1 LVCVTWAD
9 SVPNLL
15 IGLREGLE
23 AGLVVTILLAAV
35 KKTATA
41 RDDGDGEARVST
53 APIWLGVLGAVTLSG
68 AFAAVLTF
76 SVSVLSSAGQEA
88 VGGLLSVFAVGL
100 VTAMIFWMRRT
111 AATLSSHLR
120 GEVARAAAIGTGALT
135 ITAFLSVGREGLE
148 TTLFLW
154 TAARASGQTVGPLV
168 GAAIGI
174 AAAVVLCW
182 LLYRR
187 AIHLNVGVFFNRT
200 AIALIVIAAG
210 VLAYGLGD
218 LQDANFL
225 PGHAWIAFDLTA
237 HIDPTSWW
245 ASIITGITELSPKMT
260 VLQVTAYLA
269 YLVVVIPAFVNA
281 GRAVKPAAS
290 APAAGASAAVGA
302 ASPAEQ
308 VPSPAPAPAPIPA
321 LAGPSAG
328 ASFAAPSP
336 APGLGRWERLAGGR
350 PWLVAGVLIVVP
362 ALAAG
367 VAIAAMP
374 AAASNAA
381 DAVTVSKTE
390 CAPEFTSAQSGSQTF
405 TVANN
410 SGMAGEINLDNA
422 AGAVVGEIE
431 TLGPGTTAPLSADL
445 GNGTY
450 TFVCLMGSQSAT
462 SSQQVQVTAK
472 TAAGGAAPVAVKP
485 VTVAELTPP
494 NKLYQAYAAAQL
506 KDLAGE
512 VATIKTDLGKNDIA
526 QAKTDWLAA
535 QLDWERVGAS
545 YDSFGDLGLAVDGLP
560 TGFVKGVN
568 DPGFTGLHRLEYG
581 LWHGQS
587 AAELLSVTD
596 VLAKNV
602 ATVQKNLTSD
612 DLAGDPT
619 QLPLRVHEI
628 IEDALRDHLSGIDDE
643 GGNAAYAQTWA
654 DTQVDRV
661 VLGEESALIND
672 RDPGL
677 VATAQ
682 SELSALDTALLA
694 TKTSGGQWQSLTA
707 VSLGQR
713 QHVDA
718 AIGALLETLA
728 VVPDLLEVPP
738 TH

>member
-41 RDDGDGEARVST
+41 RADGDDAARVST

-154 TAARASGQTVGPLV
+154 TAARASGQTVAPLV

-187 AIHLNVGVFFNRT
+187 AVHLNVGVFFNRT

-245 ASIITGITELSPKMT
+245 ASIITGLTELSPKMT

-290 APAAGASAAVGA
+290 PSAANASA
-302 ASPAEQ
+302 ASPAAA
-308 VPSPAPAPAPIPA
+308 SPAPAPA
-321 LAGPSAG
+321 G
-328 ASFAAPSP
+328 ASPAAPSP

-350 PWLVAGVLIVVP
+350 PWAVAGVLIVVP

-367 VAIAAMP
+367 LTIAAMP
-374 AAASNAA
+374 ATASNAA
-381 DAVTVSKTE
+381 DAVTVSTTE
-390 CAPEFTSAQSGSQTF
+390 CAPEFTSAQSGNQTF

-462 SSQQVQVTAK
+462 SSQQVQVTVN
-472 TAAGGAAPVAVKP
+472 TETSGSAPVAVKP
-485 VTVAELTPP
+485 VTLAELTPP

-506 KDLAGE
+506 KDLASE
-512 VATIKTDLGKNDIA
+512 VAAIKTDLGKKDIA

-587 AAELLSVTD
+587 AAELLSVTT
-596 VLAKNV
+596 VLANNV
-602 ATVQKNLTSD
+602 ATVQKNLASD

-661 VLGEESALIND
+661 VLGDESALIND

-682 SELSALDTALLA
+682 SELSTLDTALLA
-694 TKTSGGQWQSLTA
+694 TRTSGGQWQSLTA
-707 VSLGQR
+707 VALGQR

>member
-1 LVCVTWAD
+1 M
-9 SVPNLL
+9 
-15 IGLREGLE
+15 
-23 AGLVVTILLAAV
+23 VTILLAAV

-41 RDDGDGEARVST
+41 QADGDGAARVPT

-76 SVSVLSSAGQEA
+76 SVSVLSSQGQEA

-154 TAARASGQTVGPLV
+154 TAARASGQTAGPLV

-174 AAAVVLCW
+174 AAAVLLCW

-187 AIHLNVGVFFNRT
+187 AIHLNLGVFFNRT

-210 VLAYGLGD
+210 LLAYGLGD

-281 GRAVKPAAS
+281 GRAVQTAAS
-290 APAAGASAAVGA
+290 PAPAPVLAGASAA
-302 ASPAEQ
+302 ASANPE
-308 VPSPAPAPAPIPA
+308 PS
-321 LAGPSAG
+321 
-328 ASFAAPSP
+328 
-336 APGLGRWERLAGGR
+336 RWERVAGGR
-350 PWLVAGVLIVVP
+350 PWAVAGVLVAVP

-367 VAIAAMP
+367 LTIVALP
-374 AAASNAA
+374 ASAGNGA
-381 DAVTVSKTE
+381 DAVTVSTTE
-390 CAPEFTSAQSGSQTF
+390 CAPEFTAAAAGNQTF
-405 TVANN
+405 TVANT
-410 SGMAGEINLDNA
+410 SGLAGEVNLDNA

-431 TLGPGTTAPLSADL
+431 TLGPGTSAPLSADL
-445 GNGTY
+445 GAGTY
-450 TFVCLMGSQSAT
+450 VFRCLIGSQAAT
-462 SSQQVQVTAK
+462 TSQTVQVSAK
-472 TAAGGAAPVAVKP
+472 TATNDPAPVAVKP

-494 NKLYQAYAAAQL
+494 NKLYQAYAAVQL
-506 KDLAGE
+506 KDLASD
-512 VATIKTDLGKNDIA
+512 VAKIKSDLGRKDIA

-560 TGFVKGVN
+560 TGFVKGVS

-581 LWHGQS
+581 LWHGQP
-587 AAELLSVTD
+587 AAGLLSVTD
-596 VLAKNV
+596 ALAKNV
-602 ATVQKNLTSD
+602 ATVQKDLTSD

-643 GGNAAYAQTWA
+643 GGNAGYAQTWA

-682 SELSALDTALLA
+682 RELSTLDSALLA
-694 TKTSGGQWQSLTA
+694 TKTSDGQWQSLTA

>member
-1 LVCVTWAD
+1 
-9 SVPNLL
+9 
-15 IGLREGLE
+15 
-23 AGLVVTILLAAV
+23 
-35 KKTATA
+35 
-41 RDDGDGEARVST
+41 
-53 APIWLGVLGAVTLSG
+53 
-68 AFAAVLTF
+68 
-76 SVSVLSSAGQEA
+76 
-88 VGGLLSVFAVGL
+88 
-100 VTAMIFWMRRT
+100 
-111 AATLSSHLR
+111 
-120 GEVARAAAIGTGALT
+120 
-135 ITAFLSVGREGLE
+135 
-148 TTLFLW
+148 
-154 TAARASGQTVGPLV
+154 
-168 GAAIGI
+168 
-174 AAAVVLCW
+174 
-182 LLYRR
+182 
-187 AIHLNVGVFFNRT
+187 
-200 AIALIVIAAG
+200 

-260 VLQVTAYLA
+260 VLQVTAYLG
-269 YLVVVIPAFVNA
+269 YLVVVIPAFISA
-281 GRAVKPAAS
+281 GRAVKPAPRPETAS
-290 APAAGASAAVGA
+290 PEAVGVAPESAATPQQTPVPAMA
-302 ASPAEQ
+302 AS
-308 VPSPAPAPAPIPA
+308 S
-321 LAGPSAG
+321 SA
-328 ASFAAPSP
+328 AAAP

-350 PWLVAGVLIVVP
+350 PWVVAGVLIAVP

-367 VAIAAMP
+367 VTIAAMP
-374 AAASNAA
+374 AAAGNAA

-390 CAPEFTSAQSGSQTF
+390 CAPEFTAAQSGNQTF
-405 TVANN
+405 TVAND

-450 TFVCLMGSQSAT
+450 VFKCLMGSQAAT
-462 SSQQVQVTAK
+462 VSQIVQVAAK
-472 TAAGGAAPVAVKP
+472 TTGGGATPVAVKP

-506 KDLAGE
+506 KDLASE
-512 VATIKTDLGKNDIA
+512 VGAIKTDLGKNDIA
-526 QAKTDWLAA
+526 KAKTDWLAA

-587 AAELLSVTD
+587 AAELTSVTN

-661 VLGEESALIND
+661 VLGEESGLINE

-677 VATAQ
+677 VKTAQ
-682 SELSALDTALLA
+682 GELSTLDSALLA
-694 TKTSGGQWQSLTA
+694 TRASTGQWQSLTA

>member
-1 LVCVTWAD
+1 
-9 SVPNLL
+9 
-15 IGLREGLE
+15 
-23 AGLVVTILLAAV
+23 VVTILLAAV
-35 KKTATA
+35 KKTAA
-41 RDDGDGEARVST
+41 GRDDGDGEARVST

-111 AATLSSHLR
+111 AATLSAHLR

-154 TAARASGQTVGPLV
+154 TAARASGQTVAPLV

-187 AIHLNVGVFFNRT
+187 AVHLNVGVFFNRT

-237 HIDPTSWW
+237 HINPTSWW

-281 GRAVKPAAS
+281 GRAVRPASAAS
-290 APAAGASAAVGA
+290 ASAS
-302 ASPAEQ
+302 ST
-308 VPSPAPAPAPIPA
+308 
-321 LAGPSAG
+321 
-328 ASFAAPSP
+328 APSP
-336 APGLGRWERLAGGR
+336 GPGLARWERLAGGQ
-350 PWLVAGVLIVVP
+350 PWVVAGVLIVVP

-367 VAIAAMP
+367 LTIAAMP

-390 CAPEFTSAQSGSQTF
+390 CAPEFTSAQSGNQTF

-445 GNGTY
+445 GDGTY

-472 TAAGGAAPVAVKP
+472 TSTTGAAPVAVKP

-494 NKLYQAYAAAQL
+494 NKLYQVYAAAQL

-512 VATIKTDLGKNDIA
+512 IATIKTDLGKKDIA

-545 YDSFGDLGLAVDGLP
+545 YDSFGDLGRAVDGLP

-581 LWHGQS
+581 LWHGQP
-587 AAELLSVTD
+587 AAELLSVTN

-602 ATVQKNLTSD
+602 TTVQKNLTSD

-661 VLGEESALIND
+661 VLGYESALINE

-682 SELSALDTALLA
+682 SELATLDSALLA

-713 QHVDA
+713 QHVNA

>member
-1 LVCVTWAD
+1 MTWAD

-41 RDDGDGEARVST
+41 QADRDGAARVST

-154 TAARASGQTVGPLV
+154 TAARASGQTAAPLV

-187 AIHLNVGVFFNRT
+187 AVHLNVGVFFNRT

-225 PGHAWIAFDLTA
+225 PGHAWVAFDLTA

-281 GRAVKPAAS
+281 GRAVKAAPRPAAAGVATES
-290 APAAGASAAVGA
+290 PATPVQNPVPATAGASPAAATPPPVR
-302 ASPAEQ
+302 
-308 VPSPAPAPAPIPA
+308 
-321 LAGPSAG
+321 GP
-328 ASFAAPSP
+328 
-336 APGLGRWERLAGGR
+336 GRWERLAGGR
-350 PWLVAGVLIVVP
+350 PWAVAGVLVAVP

-367 VAIAAMP
+367 VTIAAMP
-374 AAASNAA
+374 TAASGPA
-381 DAVTVSKTE
+381 DAVTVSKTD
-390 CAPEFTSAQSGSQTF
+390 CAPEFTSAESGNQTF

-431 TLGPGTTAPLSADL
+431 TIGPGTSAQLSADL
-445 GNGTY
+445 SNGTY
-450 TFVCLMGSQSAT
+450 TFKCLMGSQAAT
-462 SSQQVQVTAK
+462 ASQTVQVMAK
-472 TAAGGAAPVAVKP
+472 TATTDPAPVAVKP
-485 VTVAELTPP
+485 VTLAELTPP
-494 NKLYQAYAAAQL
+494 NKLYQAYAATQL
-506 KDLAGE
+506 KALAGD
-512 VATIKTDLGKNDIA
+512 VAAIKADLGKKDIA
-526 QAKTDWLAA
+526 RAKTDWLAA

-587 AAELLSVTD
+587 AAELLPVTN
-596 VLAKNV
+596 VLAENV
-602 ATVQKNLTSD
+602 AAVEKDLTSD
-612 DLAGDPT
+612 DLTGDPT

-682 SELSALDTALLA
+682 SELAALDSALLA
-694 TKTSGGQWQSLTA
+694 TRTSGGQWQSLTA

-713 QHVDA
+713 QHVNA

>member
-1 LVCVTWAD
+1 
-9 SVPNLL
+9 
-15 IGLREGLE
+15 
-23 AGLVVTILLAAV
+23 VVTILLAAV
-35 KKTATA
+35 KKTAAA
-41 RDDGDGEARVST
+41 RADGDGDGEARVST

-154 TAARASGQTVGPLV
+154 TAARASGQTAAPLV

-187 AIHLNVGVFFNRT
+187 AVHLNVGVFFNRT

-290 APAAGASAAVGA
+290 APAASASAAVGA

-308 VPSPAPAPAPIPA
+308 VPSPAPTPA
-321 LAGPSAG
+321 LARPSAG

-472 TAAGGAAPVAVKP
+472 TAAGGPAPVAVKP

-512 VATIKTDLGKNDIA
+512 VATIKTDLGKKDIA

-602 ATVQKNLTSD
+602 ATVQKDLTSD

>member
-1 LVCVTWAD
+1 
-9 SVPNLL
+9 
-15 IGLREGLE
+15 
-23 AGLVVTILLAAV
+23 
-35 KKTATA
+35 
-41 RDDGDGEARVST
+41 
-53 APIWLGVLGAVTLSG
+53 
-68 AFAAVLTF
+68 
-76 SVSVLSSAGQEA
+76 VLSSAGQEA

-154 TAARASGQTVGPLV
+154 TAARASGQTVAPLV

-174 AAAVVLCW
+174 AAAIVLCW

-187 AIHLNVGVFFNRT
+187 AVHLNVGVFFNRT

-225 PGHAWIAFDLTA
+225 PGHAWITFDLTA

-281 GRAVKPAAS
+281 GRAVKPAA
-290 APAAGASAAVGA
+290 
-302 ASPAEQ
+302 
-308 VPSPAPAPAPIPA
+308 
-321 LAGPSAG
+321 GPSAD
-328 ASFAAPSP
+328 ASSAAPSRAATSPAAPSP

-367 VAIAAMP
+367 LTIAAMP
-374 AAASNAA
+374 SAAGNAA

-405 TVANN
+405 AVANN
-410 SGMAGEINLDNA
+410 SGVAGEINLDNA

-472 TAAGGAAPVAVKP
+472 TATSGAAPVAVKP

-512 VATIKTDLGKNDIA
+512 VATIKTDLGKQDIA

-560 TGFVKGVN
+560 TGFVEGVN

-587 AAELLSVTD
+587 AAELLSVTN

-602 ATVQKNLTSD
+602 ATIQKNLTSD

-628 IEDALRDHLSGIDDE
+628 IEDALRDHLSGVDDE

-694 TKTSGGQWQSLTA
+694 TKTSDGQWQSLTA

-728 VVPDLLEVPP
+728 GVPDLLEVPP